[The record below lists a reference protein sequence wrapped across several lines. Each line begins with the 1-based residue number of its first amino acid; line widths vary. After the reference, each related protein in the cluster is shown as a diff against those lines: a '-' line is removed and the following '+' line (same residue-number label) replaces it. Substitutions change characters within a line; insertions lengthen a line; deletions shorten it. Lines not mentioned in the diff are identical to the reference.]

1 MNALAIESLSFNYGK
16 KQALKDV
23 SFHVSAGK
31 FCALLGPN
39 GAGKSTL
46 LAILTGLIAAQSG
59 DVRINGHSLSNHPR
73 AALRHLGI
81 VFQQSTLDLDLTVIQ
96 NLRYYAALHGVSGR
110 DAEARILEILESHRI
125 ADRMHVKARELNGGH
140 RRRVEIARALLH
152 RPALL
157 LLDEATVGLDA
168 KSREAIVE
176 QVHTLTSEAGV
187 TVLWATHLVDE
198 IYPDDLVCVLHRGEM
213 ILQDTASGF
222 SGDSDLKTRFLALTE
237 DGV

>member
-23 SFHVSAGK
+23 SFHVPAGK

-59 DVRINGHSLSNHPR
+59 DVRINGHSLSSHPR

-110 DAEARILEILESHRI
+110 DAEARILEVLENHRI

-168 KSREAIVE
+168 KSREAIIE

-213 ILQDTASGF
+213 IVQDTASVF

-237 DGV
+237 DGA